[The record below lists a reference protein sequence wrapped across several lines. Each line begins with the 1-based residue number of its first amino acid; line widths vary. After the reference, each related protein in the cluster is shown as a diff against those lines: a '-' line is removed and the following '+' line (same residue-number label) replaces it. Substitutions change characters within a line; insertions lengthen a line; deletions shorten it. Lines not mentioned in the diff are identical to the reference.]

1 MTTDH
6 YSGQRMTTQQYLEA
20 KPQYRFINSN
30 QSQGHWHIGRRLDS
44 RGDKTGKLFAV
55 YYVTLC
61 SGSQLGGAWGQ
72 SEKDQHDGD
81 ICPRC
86 AAINSRIKAN
96 ELAAARVAAARNIA
110 A

>member
-1 MTTDH
+1 
-6 YSGQRMTTQQYLEA
+6 MTTQQHLEA

-44 RGDKTGKLFAV
+44 RGDKTGKLFGV

-72 SEKDQHDGD
+72 SEKDEHDGT

-86 AAINSRIKAN
+86 AAVNRRIKQN
-96 ELAAARVAAARNIA
+96 ELAVARVAAQTATA
-110 A
+110 